1 MEDSKLYST
10 QDIEKLKEKI
20 DSYKETLTTLKMG
33 TSIEDYLF
41 MKNEFEDL
49 KKQIVHLEGLTETID
64 GKHSMQIKEYEEQV
78 KQLSIHIESLNQAIE
93 EMNQEILAVL
103 NKLIT
108 VENNIPKDNF
118 PTNVDEISVKSIALP
133 SRKLLE
139 KIEQTTV
146 QPPLP
151 TTEPS
156 YKFLQDLAGKA
167 FNMNN
172 GIPFTPNDNPVQKQ
186 EERHFNQHYFQSI
199 NTHPSQI
206 YNGLYR
212 NTTAESTF
220 HFKNAADTQGIPVSV
235 VEANSLTAPIAN
247 EEKTEAIAPT
257 ANDLDI
263 TEVSAPTTNDSDIT
277 ESSAPITNE
286 LDVTEAS
293 APTTIELEIT
303 EASTPNANVL
313 EIIEASAPITNELEI
328 TEASAP
334 ITNEL
339 EITEASAPTENELE
353 ITETSTSI
361 VHTSS
366 IIQTDPSPL
375 SVSNENIEL
384 VREESIAQM
393 EFNNQSED
401 IDIKEVVEEEVKKEK
416 NSLFFNLFRRRN

>member
-108 VENNIPKDNF
+108 VETNIPTDNF
-118 PTNVDEISVKSIALP
+118 PTNVVESSVKNIALP

-172 GIPFTPNDNPVQKQ
+172 GVPFPPNNNPVQKQ

-235 VEANSLTAPIAN
+235 VEANSLTAPIAK
-247 EEKTEAIAPT
+247 EETTEAIAPT
-257 ANDLDI
+257 ATDMNI
-263 TEVSAPTTNDSDIT
+263 TEVSAPPTNELNITEVSAPITNDSDIT
-277 ESSAPITNE
+277 E
-286 LDVTEAS
+286 AS
-293 APTTIELEIT
+293 APTTNE
-303 EASTPNANVL
+303 L
-313 EIIEASAPITNELEI
+313 EIIEASAPNANDLEIIEASAPLTNELEI
-328 TEASAP
+328 TEASVPNANDLD
-334 ITNEL
+334 IVET
-339 EITEASAPTENELE
+339 SAPNANDLD

-361 VHTSS
+361 VLTSS
-366 IIQTDPSPL
+366 IIQAEPSSL

-384 VREESIAQM
+384 VKEESIAQM
-393 EFNNQSED
+393 EFNNQTE
-401 IDIKEVVEEEVKKEK
+401 DIKEVVEEEVKKEK

>member
-108 VENNIPKDNF
+108 VENNIPKDNS
-118 PTNVDEISVKSIALP
+118 PTNVDESSVKSIALP

-220 HFKNAADTQGIPVSV
+220 HFKNAADTQGITVSV

-257 ANDLDI
+257 ANDLNI
-263 TEVSAPTTNDSDIT
+263 TEVSAPITNDFDI
-277 ESSAPITNE
+277 
-286 LDVTEAS
+286 TEAS
-293 APTTIELEIT
+293 APTTNELEIT
-303 EASTPNANVL
+303 EASTPNANDLV
-313 EIIEASAPITNELEI
+313 IIEASAPITNELEI

-334 ITNEL
+334 NANEL
-339 EITEASAPTENELE
+339 EITEVFAPNANELD
-353 ITETSTSI
+353 ITETSQTSTSI

-366 IIQTDPSPL
+366 IVQTNPSPL

-393 EFNNQSED
+393 EFNNQNED